1 LISTM
6 VDLQALFNVR
16 GLTAV
21 ITGGSGQLG
30 RTMAH
35 ALAQAGVQVAVV
47 SLHAET
53 AGTVARAIQESSGQ
67 ALGFACDVLDRAALE
82 RTLERV
88 TSTFGP
94 VDMLINAAGGN
105 HPQATTTAE
114 QTFFDLDLQAVSSVF
129 GLNFVGTF
137 QCCQVFGRGMA
148 ARGRGCIVNVASM
161 NALRPLTRVPAY
173 SAAKAAVANF
183 TQWLAVHMAQEYS
196 PRIRVNSLAPGF
208 FLTEQN
214 RFLMIDAES
223 GDPTPRGAAVLQ
235 HTPMGRLG
243 ESDDLVGTL
252 LWLVSPASAFVTGI
266 VVPVDGG
273 FSAFSGV

>member
-1 LISTM
+1 ML
-6 VDLQALFNVR
+6 DLRTLFDVR

-30 RTMAH
+30 RTMAQ
-35 ALAQAGVQVAVV
+35 ALAQAGVRVAIV

-53 AGTVARAIQESSGQ
+53 SGRVAEAIQESSGQ
-67 ALGFACDVLDRAALE
+67 ALGMACDVLDRAALE
-82 RTLERV
+82 RTLEQV
-88 TSTFGP
+88 TGTFGP
-94 VDMLINAAGGN
+94 VDILINAAGGN
-105 HPQATTTAE
+105 QPQATTTAE
-114 QTFFDLDLQAVSSVF
+114 QTFFDLDMQAVNSVF
-129 GLNFVGTF
+129 GLNFAGTF

-148 ARGRGCIVNVASM
+148 ARGQGCIVNVASM
-161 NALRPLTRVPAY
+161 NALRPLTRIPAY

-196 PRIRVNSLAPGF
+196 PRIRVNALAPGF

-214 RFLMIDAES
+214 RYLLIDAD
-223 GDPTPRGAAVLQ
+223 GNLTPRGQAIMS
-235 HTPMGRLG
+235 HTPAARLG
-243 ESDDLVGTL
+243 KPEDLVGAL

-273 FSAFSGV
+273 FSSFSGV

>member
-1 LISTM
+1 ML
-6 VDLQALFNVR
+6 DLQTLFDVR

-30 RTMAH
+30 RTMAQ
-35 ALAQAGVQVAVV
+35 ALAQAGVRVAIV

-53 AGTVARAIQESSGQ
+53 SGTVAKAIQESSGQ
-67 ALGFACDVLDRAALE
+67 ALGIACDVLDRVALE
-82 RTLERV
+82 RALEQV
-88 TSTFGP
+88 TDTFGP
-94 VDMLINAAGGN
+94 VDILINAAGGN
-105 HPQATTTAE
+105 QPQATTTAE
-114 QTFFDLDLQAVSSVF
+114 QTFFDLNMQAVNSVF
-129 GLNFVGTF
+129 GLNFAGTF

-148 ARGRGCIVNVASM
+148 ARGQGCIVNVASM
-161 NALRPLTRVPAY
+161 NALRPLTRIPAY

-196 PRIRVNSLAPGF
+196 PRIRVNALAPGF

-214 RFLMIDAES
+214 RYLLIDAD
-223 GDPTPRGAAVLQ
+223 GNLTPRGQAIVS
-235 HTPMGRLG
+235 HTPAGRLG
-243 ESDDLVGTL
+243 KPEDLVGTL

-273 FSAFSGV
+273 FSSFSGV